1 MNSFHRF
8 FLFVLISPFS
18 LFPFLIPVG
27 NDVFLA
33 GERSLKLGNECPTCA
48 VNLFGV
54 TQAKS
59 NPASEK
65 AEEILQKSLLAY
77 GGESKILSLTDG
89 SYEYQVES
97 GGTSPTKP
105 ITVRTYFKGQEYFR
119 TEASGDNLDAVTVL
133 NGDQGW
139 VKVGDTS
146 LTISRKEINPMKS
159 GMVVQLRPDILL
171 LSFPKRRFTGQVEE
185 DGRSLNQME
194 VSGFI
199 EGEYVRGRLSLDAAT
214 NLIYK
219 YEYEIER
226 ELPKGK
232 GIVKGE
238 ERYLRY
244 AEKEGFKYP
253 AEVVSKQA
261 QKTSRLKLLSV
272 SFNSMLS
279 DDLFQNPVPPVP
291 EKK

>member
-1 MNSFHRF
+1 MKTLSTALVAF
-8 FLFVLISPFS
+8 FGCL
-18 LFPFLIPVG
+18 LIPG
-27 NDVFLA
+27 AVFPSEDIPIA
-33 GERSLKLGNECPTCA
+33 DFEGPDYGDWKATGEA
-48 VNLFGV
+48 FG
-54 TQAKS
+54 S
-59 NPASEK
+59 GPAR
-65 AEEILQKSLLAY
+65 
-77 GGESKILSLTDG
+77 
-89 SYEYQVES
+89 
-97 GGTSPTKP
+97 GTLP
-105 ITVRTYFKGQEYFR
+105 
-119 TEASGDNLDAVTVL
+119 
-133 NGDQGW
+133 
-139 VKVGDTS
+139 
-146 LTISRKEINPMKS
+146 
-159 GMVVQLRPDILL
+159 
-171 LSFPKRRFTGQVEE
+171 
-185 DGRSLNQME
+185 NQME